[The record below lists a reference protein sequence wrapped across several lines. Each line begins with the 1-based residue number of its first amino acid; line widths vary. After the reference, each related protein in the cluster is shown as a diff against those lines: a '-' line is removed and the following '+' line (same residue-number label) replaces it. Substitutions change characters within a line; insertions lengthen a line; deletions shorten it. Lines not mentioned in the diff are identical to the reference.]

1 MLFLKRLR
9 VRCPTP
15 IASDA
20 QAVGARVSGMKT
32 KKMILTAALAATA
45 VVACVHAAQAAVSH
59 GGGDR
64 RVLAESGE
72 YDIKDVSS

>member
-1 MLFLKRLR
+1 MLFLKPLR
-9 VRCPTP
+9 VWRPTP

-45 VVACVHAAQAAVSH
+45 VVACVHAAQAAASH